1 MLSAGVARTCLTPYS
16 GVELTGWGYYIE
28 RRWQTVADDLHAT
41 ALVVDDGSRQ
51 VALITLDLMVIDAT
65 FTQYKGVAR
74 EFKSISPRPTDRP
87 IGRVFEKTSPLELS

>member
-1 MLSAGVARTCLTPYS
+1 MGFEPTTTTLATWRSTT
-16 GVELTGWGYYIE
+16 EL
-28 RRWQTVADDLHAT
+28 LP
-41 ALVVDDGSRQ
+41 RQ
-51 VALITLDLMVIDAT
+51 VTNHTKPISRRNQTCVLIDAT